1 MKRPRIS
8 ELDAEIAR
16 LEADLAAAEDESGSS
31 SSEDEDNSN
40 SDSSASG
47 AGHGAIISSNWA
59 ESERIAPLP
68 KQSLKPPRSPPK
80 KASTRVSLASQ
91 RAGQLQ
97 PAVIE
102 SQRQESSVV
111 SAEAHPEQHTQHRE
125 ESEILSK

>member
-1 MKRPRIS
+1 M
-8 ELDAEIAR
+8 
-16 LEADLAAAEDESGSS
+16 AAYAQEGETGIEQIQSQQIRGQQQVV
-31 SSEDEDNSN
+31 
-40 SDSSASG
+40 
-47 AGHGAIISSNWA
+47 
-59 ESERIAPLP
+59 IAPLP